1 MNSLTNSMPNSR
13 RNSDAAEFT
22 AAAERFDHPLTSTG
36 QILRVGLVLAFL
48 MLLGTETWLL
58 WHAWSLWG

>member
-1 MNSLTNSMPNSR
+1 MLNSR
-13 RNSDAAEFT
+13 RHSDAAEIT
-22 AAAERFDHPLTSTG
+22 AAVERFDRPLTSTG
-36 QILRVGLVLAFL
+36 QILRAGLVLALL